1 MKNKFLYLSFLTILL
16 TAMVSCK
23 THEKLVYFQDGVSA
37 NDSSK
42 ATISQYK
49 TVLKK
54 DDLLAIIVT
63 GDDPEAA
70 IPFNLPTAMGAGAA
84 NSGYVSGN
92 TERVGYLIDE
102 NGAITMP
109 FLGAVQLSGLSRSE
123 AISYIQKRLALYIN
137 HPIVSVQ
144 ILNYKITVLGDV
156 KNPGTFKVPNERITL
171 LEAIGLAG
179 DLNITGSRKNV
190 LVIRDHDGVK
200 EEYRIDL
207 TASALFS
214 SPVYYLEQNDMV
226 YVEPNGTARL
236 RSSLFLTSTGLFIS
250 LTSLIITTISIITK

>member
-16 TAMVSCK
+16 ISMVSCK
-23 THEKLVYFQDGVSA
+23 THEKLVYFQDGISA

-70 IPFNLPTAMGAGAA
+70 IPFNLPISMGVGAN
-84 NSGYVSGN
+84 NSGYTSGN
-92 TERVGYLIDE
+92 PERVGYLIDE

-109 FLGAVQLSGLSRSE
+109 FLGSVQLSGLSRSE
-123 AISYIQKRLALYIN
+123 AILHIQKRLAKYVN
-137 HPIVSVQ
+137 HPVVTVQ

-156 KNPGTFKVPNERITL
+156 KKPGTFKVPNERITL

-179 DLNITGSRKNV
+179 DLNITGNRKNV

-236 RSSLFLTSTGLFIS
+236 RSSLFVTTTGIFVS
-250 LTSLIITTISIITK
+250 LTSLIITTISVILK